1 MTELIKIEGIIIN
14 KQNLNDSDRILKIVT
29 STFGKV
35 NVLIKGISKSKR
47 RDKTAADVLS
57 YSQLVVYKKDFNLV
71 ASSIELIESYEN
83 IRTDMEKLELVLY
96 LFSILNSLLND
107 YERNSS
113 LFQLIC
119 KSLNYINREKE
130 KYKYLTLVVFFVDK
144 LISKEGISFQIQ
156 NGKNFSIENSYLGE
170 NIYRDTIT
178 LSEEE
183 LKIICSIRNHQ
194 TKKLLKN
201 PVDIKSLLSILKI
214 YEKYLNYHLET
225 NFNVKNYILEEMK
238 W

>member
-35 NVLIKGISKSKR
+35 NVLVKGISKSKR

-57 YSQLVVYKKDFNLV
+57 YSKLVVYKKDFNLI
-71 ASSIELIESYEN
+71 ASSMELIESYEN
-83 IRTDMEKLELVLY
+83 IRTNMEKLEFVLY
-96 LFSILNSLLND
+96 LFSILNTLLND

-113 LFQLIC
+113 LFQLMC
-119 KSLNYINREKE
+119 KSLNYINKEKE

-170 NIYRDTIT
+170 NMYKDSIT

-183 LKIICSIRNHQ
+183 FKIICSIRNHQ
-194 TKKLLKN
+194 TKTLLKN
-201 PVDIKSLLSILKI
+201 LVSIKSLLNILKI

-225 NFNVKNYILEEMK
+225 NFNMKNYILEEMK